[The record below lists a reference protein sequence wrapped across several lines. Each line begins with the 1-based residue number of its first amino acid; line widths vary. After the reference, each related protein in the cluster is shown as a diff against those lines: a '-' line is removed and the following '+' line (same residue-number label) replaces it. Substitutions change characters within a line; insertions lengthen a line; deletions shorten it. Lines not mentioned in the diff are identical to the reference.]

1 MKDQKLRVHV
11 VFFQDMKDALLNY
24 ADCNVIIVDWSKSN
38 RIPFALAVANARVVG
53 AELALLIN
61 FLEVS
66 RY

>member
-1 MKDQKLRVHV
+1 MVPRQSSYVNIFNL
-11 VFFQDMKDALLNY
+11 QDMKDALLNY

-38 RIPFALAVANARVVG
+38 RIPFALAVANTRVVG

-66 RY
+66 K